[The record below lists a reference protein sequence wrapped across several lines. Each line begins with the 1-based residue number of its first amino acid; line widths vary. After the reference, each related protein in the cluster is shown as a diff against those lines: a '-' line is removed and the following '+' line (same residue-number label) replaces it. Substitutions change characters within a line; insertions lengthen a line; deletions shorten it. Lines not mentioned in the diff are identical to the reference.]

1 MNMCVPEQMYMQ
13 HVCAVPLEIRG
24 GVRSCGIEVTGG
36 CVSQVAAENGIPVF
50 CKSFKNYQLTNH
62 HSSTSLDPYDS
73 FDLLISV
80 SETTDIRAGTPAE
93 TIVE

>member
-36 CVSQVAAENGIPVF
+36 CVSQVAAENP
-50 CKSFKNYQLTNH
+50 C
-62 HSSTSLDPYDS
+62 
-73 FDLLISV
+73 LLQ
-80 SETTDIRAGTPAE
+80 EL
-93 TIVE
+93 